1 MLLYI
6 YKQFQ
11 EDNKVIISHKEY
23 VLNTTICQLTE
34 VKTGITY
41 KVSKNSLKDL
51 VEGNT
56 TYRKLMME
64 GLITK

>member
-1 MLLYI
+1 M
-6 YKQFQ
+6 
-11 EDNKVIISHKEY
+11 IITTKEY
-23 VLNTTICQLTE
+23 TLSTTLCQLTE
-34 VKTGITY
+34 LKTGITY